1 MKSLEVQFEVFPGYL
16 HAIGTGERT
25 PANITKFF
33 EQAVARCKE
42 GRHAALLFESR
53 LTGRSVDDATLV
65 FDAISA
71 AIPGLAALRKLAY
84 VPGPGQNPRAST
96 FAETVAVNRGV
107 DARVF
112 ENAEAAAEWVT
123 S

>member
-1 MKSLEVQFEVFPGYL
+1 MKSLEVTFKVFPGYL

-25 PANITKFF
+25 PGNITKFF
-33 EQAVARCKE
+33 EQAVAMCKQ
-42 GRHAALLFESR
+42 GRHAGLLFESR

-71 AIPGLAALRKLAY
+71 AIPDLAALRKLAY
-84 VPGPGQNPRAST
+84 VPGPGQDPRSSS
-96 FAETVAVNRGV
+96 FAETVAINRGV

-112 ENAEAAAEWVT
+112 ETAEAAAEWVR